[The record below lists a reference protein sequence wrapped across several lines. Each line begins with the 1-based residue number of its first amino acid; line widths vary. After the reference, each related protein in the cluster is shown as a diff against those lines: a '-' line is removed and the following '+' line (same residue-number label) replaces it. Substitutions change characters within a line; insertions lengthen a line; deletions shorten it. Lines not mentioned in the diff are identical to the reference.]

1 MRLGDVADYRSQI
14 ESKKLR
20 IYSSAKLKNVTAI
33 LPNRLLPAAAVK
45 LKETQTMIL
54 RRLGNKSKIASEI
67 QKHFPQHSI
76 YVEPFFGAG
85 GMFFNKPKV
94 HHNVLN
100 DLDSDVYNLFQM
112 VTTRK
117 QELKEAFKIMPI
129 HSGLLEYWKENKEEE
144 PIRKALRFIFLSSY
158 VYLGTSGTLSLN
170 AKKNEYPH
178 KFDVNLDFCH
188 DKLFGCQFANFDF
201 RKFISSVSFI
211 NDGRDE
217 RGKTLFYADPPYLE
231 TGNNYSN
238 SFIEQDSIDLFDS
251 LEATGAMFA
260 YSEFDHPFIL
270 EQAGKRNLNVITIG
284 ERRNIKNVRTEILVT
299 NYKKPLSLFDGV

>member
-1 MRLGDVADYRSQI
+1 
-14 ESKKLR
+14 
-20 IYSSAKLKNVTAI
+20 
-33 LPNRLLPAAAVK
+33 
-45 LKETQTMIL
+45 MIL
-54 RRLGNKSKIASEI
+54 RRLGNKQAIAQDI
-67 QKHFPQHSI
+67 IKYFPEHKI

-129 HSGLLEYWKENKEEE
+129 HSDLLEYWKENKEEE
-144 PIRKALRFIFLSSY
+144 PIGKALRFIFLSSY

-217 RGKTLFYADPPYLE
+217 RGKTLFYADPPYLG
-231 TGNNYSN
+231 TANNYSN
-238 SFIEQDSIDLFDS
+238 SFTEQDSIDLFDC
-251 LEATGAMFA
+251 LQATGCKFAM
-260 YSEFDHPFIL
+260 SEFDNEFIL
-270 EQAGKRNLNVITIG
+270 NQAKERGLNVIIIG
-284 ERRNIKNVRTEILVT
+284 ERKNLKNRRTEILIT
-299 NYKKPLSLFDGV
+299 NYEKQKGLFD